1 MTPLMAYLAGFSL
14 VQLAIVLTTG
24 YVLRMI
30 CNVSS
35 AEALRP
41 RLAGAMIAG
50 VGLSYFVELVEA
62 VAFPAM

>member
-1 MTPLMAYLAGFSL
+1 
-14 VQLAIVLTTG
+14 
-24 YVLRMI
+24 MI
-30 CNVSS
+30 CKVSS

-62 VAFPAM
+62 VVFPAM